1 MVEETNARS
10 DDIEDRRQERGT
22 WPWFVLNVIL
32 FPAPA
37 HFTLLRI
44 KDFRFGKSIIH
55 LGVTFLLVFV
65 LLISASLQLVFPE
78 LGRLWMI
85 LPILSGLLVLYA
97 NRSLR
102 ENFKPFDINTV
113 TRTHVFFFLFLVLIF
128 TLLSILPDLDLI
140 ELSQKSTKIYKIWIR
155 ELPYWQDLLILVSGF
170 LLLLAGYITNSIAPV
185 TINRAFILYA
195 CFIIFTSV
203 LTIILVLVFAW
214 LKIQGGLGTQLV
226 IVFLGAILAMDYWD
240 ARSFGQ
246 YTRRFF
252 FLTCTK
258 ALYFTFL
265 WICFLGLPQKAAST
279 LSAYY
284 FNKSRPPVLQGFEKY
299 FIFSDGERFKSA
311 HEAARRMRSLYS
323 KAFYNS
329 KPDEL
334 NLINGLLHVKKGS
347 VFPADA
353 DICRLAD
360 LINRGEIQ
368 SSSMVFDRVPIF
380 RPIHPDWDVM
390 LTALL
395 IQGTISKTDL
405 NDFIA
410 DFKTMLPKT
419 SQGRLPSISTPY
431 KARYVSL
438 ATHTHVDF
446 IPPRFEFLESL
457 LEKNICPVLSLRLAG
472 VNYWATLL
480 TIDRQSGIAWFRIK
494 TLSRMEKSIK
504 ILFDSGESGALK
516 DEILSRFMVP
526 LSFEYL
532 RDVLEHF
539 SGAVVVFTPIGLEK
553 ALPDLF
559 DKKDLTEMNRAV
571 AFDSDPVLSTA
582 PIFVDP
588 QTNLFSEYPGY
599 MRAVALIKAM
609 LRPTPYKGNLFSR
622 PAATSFNKKGLGR
635 IKEIEALLGRIGTLR
650 DCDRIDIADLMVRNN
665 HVNGAPDLF
674 IRLTTEKIVAT
685 DLIGCRG
692 AFRIGRE
699 LFLLGYHENAFRYLE
714 LAFLRHPFNSEYELW
729 YHIAREKLKKSP
741 VPFCSPPEHQP
752 DLYLYYQTLADIRKG
767 HDKSALKRLENALE
781 KDSHD
786 SLAAHLLSKY
796 FGRPLDER
804 HFFPAQEGL

>member
-1 MVEETNARS
+1 MVEKTNARS
-10 DDIEDRRQERGT
+10 NDIKDRRQERGT

-37 HFTLLRI
+37 HFTLLRV
-44 KDFRFGKSIIH
+44 KDFSFGKSLIH
-55 LGVTFLLVFV
+55 LGVTFLLFFV
-65 LLISASLQLVFPE
+65 LLISASLQLVLPD
-78 LGRLWMI
+78 LGRLWML
-85 LPILSGLLVLYA
+85 LPVLSGLLVLYA
-97 NRSLR
+97 IRSLR
-102 ENFKPFDINTV
+102 GNFKPFDITTV

-128 TLLSILPDLDLI
+128 AVLSILPSLDLI
-140 ELSQKSTKIYKIWIR
+140 ELNQKSTEVYKSWIR
-155 ELPYWQDLLILVSGF
+155 ELPYWQDLLILVSGL

-195 CFIIFTSV
+195 GLIIFIGV
-203 LTIILVLVFAW
+203 LTIILLPVFTW
-214 LKIQGGLGTQLV
+214 LKIQGGFGIQLM
-226 IVFLGAILAMDYWD
+226 IVLLAAILAMDYWD

-258 ALYFTFL
+258 VFYCIFL

-284 FNKSRPPVLQGFEKY
+284 FDKARPAVIQGFNKY
-299 FIFSDGERFKSA
+299 LVFSDRDRFKSA
-311 HEAARRMRSLYS
+311 HVAARRIRSLYS
-323 KAFYNS
+323 GALYNS
-329 KPDEL
+329 RPDEL
-334 NLINGLLHVKKGS
+334 NLITGLLHGNKGS
-347 VFPADA
+347 IFPADA

-360 LINRGEIQ
+360 LIHRGEIQ

-405 NDFIA
+405 NNFVA

-419 SQGRLPSISTPY
+419 SQGRLPNISTPY
-431 KARYVSL
+431 KAHYVSL
-438 ATHTHVDF
+438 ATNTHVDF
-446 IPPRFEFLESL
+446 VPPRFEFLENL
-457 LEKNICPVLSLRLAG
+457 LEKNICPVLPLRLAG
-472 VNYWATLL
+472 VNYWAALL
-480 TIDRQSGIAWFRIK
+480 HIDRQSGIAWFRIK
-494 TLSRMEKSIK
+494 TLSCMGKSIK
-504 ILFDSGESGALK
+504 ILFDSDESKNLK

-526 LSFEYL
+526 LSLEYL

-539 SGAVVVFTPIGLEK
+539 SGAVVAFTPTGLEK
-553 ALPDLF
+553 VLPDLF
-559 DKKDLTEMNRAV
+559 VKKDLAEMNRAV
-571 AFDSDPVLSTA
+571 AFASDPVLSTA
-582 PIFVDP
+582 PIFSDP
-588 QTNLFSEYPGY
+588 QPNLFSEYAGY
-599 MRAVALIKAM
+599 TRAVALVKAM

-622 PAATSFNKKGLGR
+622 PAVTSLNRIGLGR

-650 DCDRIDIADLMVRNN
+650 DCDRIDIADLLVINN

-674 IRLTTEKIVAT
+674 VRLTTEKIVAS

-692 AFRIGRE
+692 AFGIGRE
-699 LFLLGYHENAFRYLE
+699 LFLLGYHEKAFRYLE

-729 YHIAREKLKKSP
+729 YHIAREKLKKPP
-741 VPFCSPPEHQP
+741 VPFYSPPEHQP

-786 SLAAHLLSKY
+786 SLATHLLSKY
-796 FGRPLDER
+796 FSRPLDER

>member
-1 MVEETNARS
+1 MAEEINAQS
-10 DDIEDRRQERGT
+10 NDIEDRRQERGT

-55 LGVTFLLVFV
+55 LGVTFLLGFV
-65 LLISASLQLVFPE
+65 LLISASLQLVFHD
-78 LGRLWMI
+78 LGRLWML
-85 LPILSGLLVLYA
+85 LPVLSGLLVLYA

-102 ENFKPFDINTV
+102 GNFKPFDITTV

-128 TLLSILPDLDLI
+128 TALSILPDLDLI
-140 ELSQKSTKIYKIWIR
+140 ELKQKSTEVYKSWIR
-155 ELPYWQDLLILVSGF
+155 ELPLWQDLLILVSGF
-170 LLLLAGYITNSIAPV
+170 LLLLAGYITNSIAKV

-258 ALYFTFL
+258 VFYFIFL
-265 WICFLGLPQKAAST
+265 WLCFVGLPQKAAST
-279 LSAYY
+279 ISAYY
-284 FNKSRPPVLQGFEKY
+284 FKKSRPAVIQGFNKHLV
-299 FIFSDGERFKSA
+299 FSERDRFKSA

-323 KAFYNS
+323 RALYNS
-329 KPDEL
+329 RPDEL
-334 NLINGLLHVKKGS
+334 NLITGLLDGNKGS

-360 LINRGEIQ
+360 VINRGEIE

-395 IQGTISKTDL
+395 MQGTISKIDL

-410 DFKTMLPKT
+410 DFKTMMPKT
-419 SQGRLPSISTPY
+419 SQGRLPNISTPY

-438 ATHTHVDF
+438 ATNTHVDF
-446 IPPRFEFLESL
+446 VPPRFEFLESL
-457 LEKNICPVLSLRLAG
+457 LEKNICPVLSLKLAG

-480 TIDRQSGIAWFRIK
+480 HIDRQSSIAWFRIK
-494 TLSRMEKSIK
+494 TLSCMGKSIK
-504 ILFDSGESGALK
+504 ILFDSGESGTLK

-526 LSFEYL
+526 LSLEYL

-539 SGAVVVFTPIGLEK
+539 SGVVVVFTPTGLEK

-559 DKKDLTEMNRAV
+559 VKKDLAEMNRAV
-571 AFDSDPVLSTA
+571 AFASDPVLSTA
-582 PIFVDP
+582 PVFVDP
-588 QTNLFSEYPGY
+588 QTNLFSEYAGY
-599 MRAVALIKAM
+599 TRAVALIKAM

-622 PAATSFNKKGLGR
+622 PAVTSFNRKGLGR

-650 DCDRIDIADLMVRNN
+650 DCDRIDIAQLLVNNN

-674 IRLTTEKIVAT
+674 VRLTTEKIVAS

-692 AFRIGRE
+692 AFKIGRE
-699 LFLLGYHENAFRYLE
+699 LFLLGYHEKAFRYLE

-729 YHIAREKLKKSP
+729 YHIGREKLTKPP
-741 VPFCSPPEHQP
+741 VPFYSPPEHQP
-752 DLYLYYQTLADIRKG
+752 DLYLYYQTLADIREG

-781 KDSHD
+781 KDSHN
-786 SLAAHLLSKY
+786 SLATHLLSKY
-796 FGRPLDER
+796 FNRPLDER
-804 HFFPAQEGL
+804 HFFPVQEGL